1 MVHLFSLFILLIQTS
16 LSGTNSDLRLQYHKA
31 IYNEDIAN
39 SLDANLKLINN
50 KTALQAGY
58 YGANKMVL
66 AKFAFWPN
74 TKYSLFI
81 EGKNLLESAI
91 GIDQKN
97 IELIYLRY
105 SIQLNSPDFLGY
117 NQNKESDKKF
127 LVSKVRLISDKDLK
141 ERITRFLIEEGK
153 LSETERNTIQ

>member
-1 MVHLFSLFILLIQTS
+1 MVYLFSLFILLFQPTS
-16 LSGTNSDLRLQYHKA
+16 SGTITDLRLQYHQGVYK
-31 IYNEDIAN
+31 EEIAN
-39 SLDANLKLINN
+39 SLDANLKGINN
-50 KTALQAGY
+50 KTAIQSGY

-91 GIDQKN
+91 NRDQKN

-127 LVSKVRLISDKDLK
+127 LVGNVKLISDKDLK
-141 ERITRFLIEEGK
+141 ERITQFLIEDGK
-153 LSETERNTIQ
+153 LSEVERKSIR